1 MEERP
6 EDPIEAVRNLFERE
20 EGLVGAGTD
29 DTVQPM
35 VIKPAL
41 DNRYFTVKGLR
52 KKTGHGKDWAEAG
65 EAVAV
70 ERASFLVP
78 DDDRLLFNSNS
89 FSLEKGRNVSRSF
102 DLDGSCVTCQTGPH
116 SAFEGRD
123 GKPVVFC
130 LADQHFSPAAP
141 AADGKECMR
150 ILRVE
155 DASLRELTSEFLD
168 WLNGKE
174 LVVGCVV
181 LLGSVYQLSV
191 DGTAQYVDDWHHCQR
206 RLKEAVEGLLV
217 LPLIPI
223 PLEGVKDKETVRS
236 LLEFFLWF
244 EDLPDVE
251 AKLMADTRE
260 DLKKSFLG
268 RISEG
273 PGWCDD
279 RQSLRLPL
287 SLNGQGKATKA
298 NRLLG
303 NRPKTIVAFGRD
315 LEREWMAKMAE
326 DLNKGFNL
334 GLSSDLML
342 YRTAEDLCRARGD
355 EERMAA
361 VVFGASNGTRL
372 AEVLKENG
380 INVSCSATPGWR
392 LAGQRVKEMEDRI
405 KQMGKDEVLVLY
417 GLDASVFV
425 EVEDDMRSGPPR
437 VGKDGRYHL
446 RGKLTVVTGMQLE
459 VLLENIT
466 SVLAV
471 CGDRQVIIVTPSP
484 RFWIQCCRRHAPRGD
499 EAQVRE
505 DKERLLREL
514 GKFRRALTSLLMKL
528 RLTRSVRLVNP
539 LEVLNVSASVAG
551 IESLMI
557 DQVHWLSGCYN
568 MIAAK
573 VVEEMAG
580 WKAGKRRL
588 TLDSSQASKK
598 PRGVGGS
605 TGRGGG
611 AAGKGRGRGVGE
623 RRGGKS
629 FASKKKW

>member
-1 MEERP
+1 MYNSTVDNPLSEDVVKISVHRSYLQAAAGIAGPATMLIINRELEKLSFIETKLNRIVLLQGTVYARDLLDVEQEELN
-6 EDPIEAVRNLFERE
+6 NLLVTVPTDWMDAASLDYIRSFDRQVTSCEFFESLLDNSRRSMLTLQKIVKTAE
-20 EGLVGAGTD
+20 SAAKKLWTKELVGLKAGGYALNFDRICVLEKKLNDASEKFIAERLCNYIMLDTLNSEKMMPWFLRIAKENNVSDLSVIAQD
-29 DTVQPM
+29 DGTPFLN
-35 VIKPAL
+35 L
-41 DNRYFTVKGLR
+41 DERSEHITGFYESLYKLPVSVPENFINCVSDFLGD

-89 FSLEKGRNVSRSF
+89 FNLEKGRNVSRSF
-102 DLDGSCVTCQTGPH
+102 DLDGNCVTCQTGPH
-116 SAFEGRD
+116 SAVEGKD

-130 LADQHFSPAAP
+130 LADQHFTPAAP

-168 WLNGKE
+168 WLKGKE

-268 RISEG
+268 RLSEG

-279 RQSLRLPL
+279 RQSMRLPL

-303 NRPKTIVAFGRD
+303 DRPKTIVPFDRD
-315 LEREWMAKMAE
+315 LERVWIAKMAA

-334 GLSSDLML
+334 GLSSDLLL
-342 YRTAEDLCRARGD
+342 YRTAEDLCRARKND
-355 EERMAA
+355 
-361 VVFGASNGTRL
+361 
-372 AEVLKENG
+372 
-380 INVSCSATPGWR
+380 AT
-392 LAGQRVKEMEDRI
+392 V
-405 KQMGKDEVLVLY
+405 
-417 GLDASVFV
+417 
-425 EVEDDMRSGPPR
+425 
-437 VGKDGRYHL
+437 
-446 RGKLTVVTGMQLE
+446 
-459 VLLENIT
+459 LEN
-466 SVLAV
+466 
-471 CGDRQVIIVTPSP
+471 R
-484 RFWIQCCRRHAPRGD
+484 
-499 EAQVRE
+499 
-505 DKERLLREL
+505 
-514 GKFRRALTSLLMKL
+514 
-528 RLTRSVRLVNP
+528 
-539 LEVLNVSASVAG
+539 
-551 IESLMI
+551 
-557 DQVHWLSGCYN
+557 
-568 MIAAK
+568 
-573 VVEEMAG
+573 
-580 WKAGKRRL
+580 
-588 TLDSSQASKK
+588 
-598 PRGVGGS
+598 
-605 TGRGGG
+605 
-611 AAGKGRGRGVGE
+611 
-623 RRGGKS
+623 
-629 FASKKKW
+629 